1 MPPKWVTSLTG
12 TETPEKFL
20 RDYRNAM
27 EPVAHILVENLN
39 SEDMR
44 QSWIK
49 LSTFATFSQ
58 GVSMAMSQS
67 LDQMVEDGTTAEEV
81 VSQVKEYL
89 EIMSELSKEAM

>member
-1 MPPKWVTSLTG
+1 
-12 TETPEKFL
+12 
-20 RDYRNAM
+20 M

-44 QSWIK
+44 QSWIR
-49 LSTFATFSQ
+49 LSTFASFSQ
-58 GVSMAMSQS
+58 GVHVAMSQS
-67 LDQMVEDGTTAEEV
+67 MDQMVEDGCTAQEV

>member
-1 MPPKWVTSLTG
+1 MTG
-12 TETPEKFL
+12 IETPERFL

-44 QSWIK
+44 QSWIR
-49 LSTFATFSQ
+49 LSTFASFSQ
-58 GVSMAMSQS
+58 GVHVAMSQS
-67 LDQMVEDGTTAEEV
+67 LDEMVQDGSTAEEV